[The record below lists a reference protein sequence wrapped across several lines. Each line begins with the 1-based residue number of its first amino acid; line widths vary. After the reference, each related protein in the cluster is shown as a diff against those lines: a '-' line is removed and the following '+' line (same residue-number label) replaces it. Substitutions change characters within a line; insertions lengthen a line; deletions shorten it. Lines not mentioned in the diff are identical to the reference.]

1 MTDSP
6 EEYEVFVPVPASER
20 LTVDEFRRK
29 AARGELSQSKTF
41 ELLEGVV
48 VAKARQTLKHET
60 ALENIQNL
68 IGKLTPGGW
77 HLRVQQPLNCSDS
90 LPEPDAAIV
99 KDALDMYVDRPPMPN
114 MVSLVVEVADA
125 SLTLDRRVKGRVYAR
140 AGLSV
145 YWLLNLV
152 DSELEVYSSASGPV
166 LMPGYQEK
174 RVYRTEDKLSLV
186 VGLDDL
192 GMVKVRDLLP

>member
-1 MTDSP
+1 MGDSSDDFD
-6 EEYEVFVPVPASER
+6 VFVPVPTSER

-29 AARGELSQSKTF
+29 AARGEFSESKLF

-48 VAKARQTLKHET
+48 VSKARQTLKHET
-60 ALENIQNL
+60 ALENIQNV

-77 HLRVQQPLNCSDS
+77 HMRVQQPMNCGDS
-90 LPEPDAAIV
+90 TPEPDAVIV
-99 KDALDMYVDRPPMPN
+99 KDALDQYVDRPPMPN
-114 MVSLVVEVADA
+114 MVSLIVEVADA
-125 SLTLDRRVKGRVYAR
+125 SLEQDRRLKGRIYAR
-140 AGLSV
+140 AGVML

-152 DSELEVYSSASGPV
+152 DSQLEVYSNASGPV
-166 LMPGYQEK
+166 PMPGFREK
-174 RVYRTEDKLSLV
+174 RVYRSEDKLSLV

>member
-1 MTDSP
+1 MADSP
-6 EEYEVFVPVPASER
+6 DEYEVFVPVPASER

-29 AARGELSQSKTF
+29 AAMGELSQSKKF

-60 ALENIQNL
+60 ALENIQN
-68 IGKLTPGGW
+68 IVGKLTPGGW
-77 HLRVQQPLNCSDS
+77 HLRVQQPLNCGDS
-90 LPEPDAAIV
+90 QPEPDIAIV

-152 DSELEVYSSASGPV
+152 DSELEVYSRTSGPV
-166 LMPGYQEK
+166 PMPGYQEK
-174 RVYRTEDKLSLV
+174 RVYRAEDKLSLV

-192 GMVKVRDLLP
+192 GTVKVRDMLP